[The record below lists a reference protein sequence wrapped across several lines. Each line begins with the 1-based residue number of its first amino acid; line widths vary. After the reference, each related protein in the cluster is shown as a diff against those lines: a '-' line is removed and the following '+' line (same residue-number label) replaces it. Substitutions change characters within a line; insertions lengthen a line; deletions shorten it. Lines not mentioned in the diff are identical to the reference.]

1 MHILLTL
8 CRRLEHRKL
17 LSRYATFAESNDYP
31 RLFCSYTLQ
40 RARINFFVDTYF
52 TKVNGLSTKVAFAKT
67 DAEAEEA
74 AVEVVNQ
81 LAKEVEPLLADAAP
95 YFGGSKTLTLA
106 EVSRFALIELFA
118 VFNSDLIIG
127 THGLILVEIV
137 LPAQARR
144 RDGDSYQGLAHQ
156 DPQLLQV
163 GVKGH

>member
-1 MHILLTL
+1 MS
-8 CRRLEHRKL
+8 RLPNRVTIPERFY
-17 LSRYATFAESNDYP
+17 S
-31 RLFCSYTLQ
+31 CTLQ

-74 AVEVVNQ
+74 AAEVVNQ

-106 EVSRFALIELFA
+106 EVSRSALIALF
-118 VFNSDLIIG
+118 VFFNSDLTIG
-127 THGLILVEIV
+127 PHGLILVEIV

-144 RDGDSYQGLAHQ
+144 RDGDSYQGPTHQ

-163 GVKGH
+163 GVKGY